1 MSNQVLNTYARA
13 LGKRPT
19 VPRGRIAALSS
30 PVRLTSTTPTN
41 PPEVSSQASS
51 STAPRLSFGIGSGFF
66 NSSRSSSQL
75 SRTWPTTP
83 ESAELRVLL
92 LRRDSTVNAIY
103 DAYLRLMNN
112 PFHLPLP
119 RTMHQVVLRRSV
131 YPIHRIK
138 QPNFSLQP
146 DQFVTRQE
154 TRLQEVIFQMRADG
168 SEPTLA
174 DYHFVLEQMAAMGHQ
189 RGAYNVYLEIVK
201 SDHKVT
207 ERTIALALL
216 ALVRRHK
223 MWIFDDHVAAVA
235 GEAYGIAERLVGDLL
250 ALQKDLT
257 EPISPMCLDLAC
269 RSFKVTGSLEKFMEM
284 LKRGYGIDI
293 SQPDHLP
300 VEFVERV
307 QAIQKAIANKG
318 GGAPL
323 FPVPDIPKFSTH
335 TLNTT
340 LDMLG
345 RSGKVREMV
354 SAFEFLTTP
363 LPVNARRDSYQYDT
377 WEDDEPEKASSNP
390 ASTSPRNWLANYV
403 PSASPNT
410 ASLSFMIKH
419 TVNFAKFD
427 LCKHYLLLAI
437 YLDRVS
443 DYNLRQQLRSVLRAR
458 QEYAAA
464 AELELNSKPKLPPS
478 PNDTIPYVDPPI
490 DIPRV
495 AVSYEMFTKVWGL
508 ANQKAHMRTLRGLV
522 RTVRRV
528 IRRKRNDIYVY
539 NMVLKAV
546 PSLAAP
552 IPALPEMDSEVE
564 ELAEGEI
571 PTWIHNMLKEREQS
585 SRSRRFSL
593 AAHTEMLEKET
604 EKLESFLSHSVRG
617 RDHTS
622 ARIQAEMERKQKR
635 REEAIR
641 AAEQLVIDAQK
652 EKERQKAKKESP
664 DDAELSSPLAPA
676 VQ

>member
-66 NSSRSSSQL
+66 NSSRSSFQL

-174 DYHFVLEQMAAMGHQ
+174 DYHFVLEQMAAM
-189 RGAYNVYLEIVK
+189 
-201 SDHKVT
+201 VT

-223 MWIFDDHVAAVA
+223 MWIFDDHVAAVT

-269 RSFKVTGSLEKFMEM
+269 RSFKITGSLEKFMEM

-354 SAFEFLTTP
+354 SAFEVLTTP
-363 LPVNARRDSYQYDT
+363 LPANARRDSYQYDT

-458 QEYAAA
+458 QEYTAA

-552 IPALPEMDSEVE
+552 IPALPEMD
-564 ELAEGEI
+564 
-571 PTWIHNMLKEREQS
+571 KREQS
-585 SRSRRFSL
+585 SRPRRFSL

-652 EKERQKAKKESP
+652 EKERQEAKKESP

-676 VQ
+676 V

>member
-1 MSNQVLNTYARA
+1 MSNQVLNTCARA

-66 NSSRSSSQL
+66 NSSRSSFQL

-119 RTMHQVVLRRSV
+119 RTMHQPTARPICHSTRNSPSRSHIPDASRRIRTDTS
-131 YPIHRIK
+131 
-138 QPNFSLQP
+138 
-146 DQFVTRQE
+146 
-154 TRLQEVIFQMRADG
+154 RLPFRVGADG
-168 SEPTLA
+168 SYGSPA
-174 DYHFVLEQMAAMGHQ
+174 
-189 RGAYNVYLEIVK
+189 GAYNVYLEIVK

-223 MWIFDDHVAAVA
+223 MWIFDDHVAAVT

-269 RSFKVTGSLEKFMEM
+269 RSFKITGSLEKFMEM

-354 SAFEFLTTP
+354 SAFEVLTTP
-363 LPVNARRDSYQYDT
+363 LPANARRDRYQYDT

-458 QEYAAA
+458 QEDTAA

-564 ELAEGEI
+564 ELAESEI

-585 SRSRRFSL
+585 SRPRRFSL

-676 VQ
+676 V